1 MIIMTDKRV
10 LRANG
15 EADYDYESDI
25 LFFKIKNREYETSL
39 DMGRFSVDFDNEK
52 FVVGIQIFDASEF
65 FGVSKILLRS
75 IKKWG
80 LQIDVAEN
88 KLEIRL
94 MFQIVSRNKVI
105 EKNPI
110 IIESLRTQ
118 VPDSKVMCAVK

>member
-25 LFFKIKNREYETSL
+25 LFFKVKNREYETSL
-39 DMGRFSVDFDNEK
+39 DMGRFSVDFDTEK
-52 FVVGIQIFDASEF
+52 YVVGIQIFDASEF

-94 MFQIVSRNKVI
+94 MFQIVLRNKVI

-110 IIESLRTQ
+110 IIESLRTR